1 MEKEFVTYE
10 QALALKE
17 LEFDEPC
24 IAFYTHQGQFIMMRQ
39 EEEDKIS
46 TWKNSYV
53 PLGRQYAAPTYQQAF
68 RFFREKYNLSGL
80 PTHQSYEIWN
90 LVTNECFIEVY
101 PLNSFRESEL
111 ACLNKLIEIVGK
123 AKQG

>member
-80 PTHQSYEIWN
+80 PTFSAMSSGG
-90 LVTNECFIEVY
+90 F
-101 PLNSFRESEL
+101 
-111 ACLNKLIEIVGK
+111 
-123 AKQG
+123 

>member
-80 PTHQSYEIWN
+80 PTSAGIFQLRNTKH
-90 LVTNECFIEVY
+90 
-101 PLNSFRESEL
+101 
-111 ACLNKLIEIVGK
+111 LIIK
-123 AKQG
+123 IIIT